1 MSDQPSRGQT
11 AIFTQIATKS
21 ASVILDNDKKGK
33 ETALERLAEISKLL
47 VPELMMKIAIRSARS
62 PIFKL
67 RNDNEA
73 FLQRWFGIGRRN
85 KAAATKAKPTIS
97 RAA

>member
-11 AIFTQIATKS
+11 AIFTQMATKS
-21 ASVILDNDKKGK
+21 ASVTHDNDEKGN
-33 ETALERLAEISKLL
+33 ETALARFADISKLL

-62 PIFKL
+62 PIFRL

-73 FLQRWFGIGRRN
+73 FLQRWFGKGRRN